1 MAWSKMPTAS
11 HLPAPSCRW
20 RRAFFFWK
28 KASNLGAGLAI
39 TAGLSVWLILEILGI
54 EEPVE
59 PQLIGL
65 IASALG
71 MLIGSAISPN
81 RAHGHG
87 GDARH
92 V

>member
-1 MAWSKMPTAS
+1 
-11 HLPAPSCRW
+11 
-20 RRAFFFWK
+20 
-28 KASNLGAGLAI
+28 
-39 TAGLSVWLILEILGI
+39 LEILGI